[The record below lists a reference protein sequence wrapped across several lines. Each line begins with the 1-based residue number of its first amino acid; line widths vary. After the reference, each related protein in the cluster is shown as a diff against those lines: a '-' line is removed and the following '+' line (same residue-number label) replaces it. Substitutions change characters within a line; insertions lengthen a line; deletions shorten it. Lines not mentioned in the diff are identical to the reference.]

1 MGDKI
6 KITMFAYDNAVTKR
20 FNRLFLENFVKQPNC
35 SVDLWNKLK
44 EEVDNKSYSYI
55 VKDNAMYF
63 QTGKIDTGNGGFII
77 IWGYNLNDED
87 VNDNDFKKY
96 VNEKIK
102 GGVKIVNKVIDN
114 TRPQPVVK
122 PKNNVKP
129 VTQNNDDIVYVP
141 NAKTLEEYFWKER
154 NSGKDHIIKYEIWD
168 GGGEKCD
175 VALFNL
181 IDNTIEIILGTC
193 DYLLPE
199 YKQAMRNRAKELG
212 MSNVRFFG
220 APAPDYSASK

>member
-6 KITMFAYDNAVTKR
+6 KITMFAYDNVVTKR

-102 GGVKIVNKVIDN
+102 GGVKIVNKVINN

-122 PKNNVKP
+122 TKNNVKP
-129 VTQNNDDIVYVP
+129 VQNSDDIVYVP
-141 NAKTLEEYFWKER
+141 NAKTLEEYFWTER
-154 NSGKDHIIKYEIWD
+154 NSGKDHIIKYENWD